1 MMSCRPVVSIRSDRL
16 HDLIRS
22 VTFGGG
28 GLPPSRQFRA
38 FTDPRCHVLSPEPW
52 WRSPGCTSLLHATG
66 DYVLATDA
74 HMSVGAGVTAVRRNL
89 EYVPE

>member
-1 MMSCRPVVSIRSDRL
+1 MRHGRASRADSGRSARAPA
-16 HDLIRS
+16 H
-22 VTFGGG
+22 TT
-28 GLPPSRQFRA
+28 RQFRA
-38 FTDPRCHVLSPEPW
+38 FSDPRCHVLSPEPW